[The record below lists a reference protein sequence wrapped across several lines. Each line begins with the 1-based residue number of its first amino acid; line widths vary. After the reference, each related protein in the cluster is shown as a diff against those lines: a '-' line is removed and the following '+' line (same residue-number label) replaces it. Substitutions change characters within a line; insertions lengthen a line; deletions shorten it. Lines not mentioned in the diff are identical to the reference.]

1 MAAVCVFTTPI
12 AALFLIKPGW
22 ITDLIGLGLLILVAG
37 WQYITTKEK

>member
-22 ITDLIGLGLLILVAG
+22 ITDLIGLGLLIIVAVF
-37 WQYITTKEK
+37 QYTRIKKK